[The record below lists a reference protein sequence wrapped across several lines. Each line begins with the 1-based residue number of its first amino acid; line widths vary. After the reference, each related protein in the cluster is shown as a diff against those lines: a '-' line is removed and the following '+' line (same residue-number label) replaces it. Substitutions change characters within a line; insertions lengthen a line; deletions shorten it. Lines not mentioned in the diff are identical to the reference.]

1 MNNSLPSGWILIISQ
16 HIKFWLTSY
25 SWGRPCWKEQNALT
39 YFKNGSF
46 LSPHWKSKRS
56 FSDTYCGNLVHLL
69 EVHPIILAEAVEA
82 PWSPWRFS
90 LLNFFTFFTFKLV
103 HTESPIIHQ
112 LQLSFSYLSTAFCG
126 NFSSGVSALINCH
139 FSYLLVLLS
148 YLGISGLPYDLLSP
162 MDLKRV
168 VNFSVCSAFYL
179 LGWSDDFQAP

>member
-1 MNNSLPSGWILIISQ
+1 MWTSLKVKKVK
-16 HIKFWLTSY
+16 KFKSENLQGDHGASTASANIMGCTSRR
-25 SWGRPCWKEQNALT
+25 WT
-39 YFKNGSF
+39 
-46 LSPHWKSKRS
+46 
-56 FSDTYCGNLVHLL
+56 
-69 EVHPIILAEAVEA
+69 
-82 PWSPWRFS
+82 RFP